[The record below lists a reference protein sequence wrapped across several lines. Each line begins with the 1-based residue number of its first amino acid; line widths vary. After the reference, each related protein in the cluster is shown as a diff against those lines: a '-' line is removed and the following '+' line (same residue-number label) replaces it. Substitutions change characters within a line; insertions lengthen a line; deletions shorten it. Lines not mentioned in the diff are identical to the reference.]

1 MTKRSD
7 SFARRDLLKL
17 GMAAGALGVLHGLV
31 PRRSTAEAG
40 TRSDARDRRL
50 LFVIGAHGG
59 ASLIDSFLPVLDS
72 EAGSAAATLNCFPER
87 LIEQTPGSAFHC
99 VKLLDN
105 YSFYTKPTFTLGDF
119 VRRHGTD
126 MAVIGHEVSS
136 VNHNVG
142 QHRALSGAG
151 IDRGRTIMETAALR
165 HGVGLPLSNC
175 NMAIDGYAKHGAD
188 RTIPATA
195 RHEMIV
201 APQLFGIGTHGHQG
215 VAGAPSSR
223 LLERARK
230 ARDEGDRKSKFGQR
244 FAADGRLAAYLRTR
258 AEVSPQLEEAQLVD
272 KLLLVKPDS
281 IDPAYGLKPDALTL
295 AVREALPHLDTDR
308 IQAQVGLSFLLAYH
322 GVSTALT
329 MGLTTD
335 TVVRPNGAVVHA
347 PLSFDYSHSSH
358 RATQGLMW
366 SRTLELA
373 DALIALLKSHDYLG
387 DPALGKMWHRSIV
400 YVATEFGRDKT
411 RPSGAQDWG
420 TGHDLNNGS
429 VLLSP
434 LLKGNAVYGGVDPRS
449 GLTYGFDPESGRP
462 DPQRLMTEAD
472 VYGIL
477 AHALDIEVPGLPRY
491 PSVVRAT

>member
-1 MTKRSD
+1 MTKRFD

-17 GMAAGALGVLHGLV
+17 GMAAGALGVLHGIV
-31 PRRSTAEAG
+31 PRKGGAEAAG
-40 TRSDARDRRL
+40 SADARARKL

-59 ASLIDSFLPVLDS
+59 ASIIDSFLPVLES

-87 LIEQTPGSAFHC
+87 LIEQPAGSAFRC

-105 YSFYTKPTFTLGDF
+105 YSFYTKPTFTLGEF
-119 VRRHGTD
+119 VRRHGQD

-151 IDRGRTIMETAALR
+151 IDRGRTIMESVALR
-165 HGVGLPLSNC
+165 HGAGLPLASC

-188 RTIPATA
+188 RSVPATA

-215 VAGAPSSR
+215 VAGAPAKG
-223 LLERARK
+223 LIDRARK
-230 ARDEGDRKSKFGQR
+230 ARDDNDRASAFGRR
-244 FAADGRLAAYLRTR
+244 FASDGRLAAYLRTR
-258 AEVSPQLEEAQLVD
+258 GQVSPQLEEAQLVD
-272 KLLLVKPDS
+272 KLLLMKPES

-295 AVREALPHLDTDR
+295 AVRGQLPHIDTDR

-329 MGLTTD
+329 MGLTTE
-335 TVVRPNGAVVHA
+335 TVVRPNGDVVNA
-347 PLSFDYSHSSH
+347 PLSYDYSHSSH

-373 DALIALLKSHDYLG
+373 DALIALLKTHDYLG
-387 DPALGKMWHRSIV
+387 DPALGKMWDRSIV
-400 YVATEFGRDKT
+400 YIATEFGRDKT

-434 LLKGNAVYGGVDPRS
+434 LLKGNAVYGGVDPS
-449 GLTYGFDPESGRP
+449 TGLTYGFDPESGRP
-462 DPQRLMTEAD
+462 DTKRLMGEAD

-491 PSVVRAT
+491 PSVVRKG